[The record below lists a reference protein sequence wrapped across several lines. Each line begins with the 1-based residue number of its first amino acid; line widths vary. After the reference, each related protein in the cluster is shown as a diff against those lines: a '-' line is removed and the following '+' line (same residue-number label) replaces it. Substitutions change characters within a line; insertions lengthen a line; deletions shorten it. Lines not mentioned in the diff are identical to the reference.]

1 MTFVQQALIV
11 VRKTPVVPFYGPTI
25 GFVINYSPDRAV
37 RFDLAGNPVV
47 MLDRAYEPG
56 RVTLLIGGKQV
67 SADAFA
73 MIMGLTTGIS

>member
-1 MTFVQQALIV
+1 
-11 VRKTPVVPFYGPTI
+11 
-25 GFVINYSPDRAV
+25 
-37 RFDLAGNPVV
+37 

-73 MIMGLTTGIS
+73 MILGLTTGTSMTLS